1 MDADSFGYTEKK
13 KNDSG
18 MIIKLMKQIFPPLST
33 DGASKLLQQKVV
45 YSVWIHPMVS
55 TLRVIQG
62 PPMFPAAS
70 STGTSRAGRGRRRG
84 WTQGM
89 PMWASQGHWLSTPN
103 QCCLFWCS
111 IKGCCCEP
119 CVTPRFMTSRGEDF
133 DPGSEVRL
141 EHLELFA

>member
-18 MIIKLMKQIFPPLST
+18 MIIKLMKQIFPHLST

-62 PPMFPAAS
+62 PPVFPAAS
-70 STGTSRAGRGRRRG
+70 STGTSRAGRGRGRG
-84 WTQGM
+84 WKGM

-103 QCCLFWCS
+103 QCCLFWCL
-111 IKGCCCEP
+111 IKGCFCEP

-141 EHLELFA
+141 DHLGLFV